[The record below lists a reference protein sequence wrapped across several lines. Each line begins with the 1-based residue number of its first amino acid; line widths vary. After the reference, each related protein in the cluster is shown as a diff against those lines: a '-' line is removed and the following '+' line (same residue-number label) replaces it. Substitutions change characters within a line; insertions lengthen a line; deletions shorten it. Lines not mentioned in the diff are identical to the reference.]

1 MKFSLLMTDIPV
13 YVYCKFEMAIIKYA
27 LHVVISKNV
36 RITFLY
42 ILSIYKMNLGV
53 SKDRELNQSDP

>member
-1 MKFSLLMTDIPV
+1 MEFSLLMTDIPV
-13 YVYCKFEMAIIKYA
+13 YVFCKFEMSIIKYA

-36 RITFLY
+36 RIAFLY